1 MHGAN
6 STQNKQTAHLL
17 PDAVTPLLS
26 FMHTKHSLAQCDAS
40 FWLQTEQSKS
50 GGSLPWLPG
59 LPWLLWLPYS
69 SSDPGCDATSGVGI
83 GVGLEGEGVGVG
95 GVEAVVE
102 VSVVVVE
109 DAVVVVVE
117 AVVVVDVPVVVV
129 DEADVVVELTL
140 VVVDVVVVGAGVGGG
155 EELPEPGGEL
165 PEPPKPPNVPFLGMH
180 APVMTAVPS
189 HSHPSCLVHWP
200 LFVASEQAAA
210 FVTMAVVE
218 DDVEVVVSR
227 QSR

>member
-1 MHGAN
+1 M
-6 STQNKQTAHLL
+6 
-17 PDAVTPLLS
+17 
-26 FMHTKHSLAQCDAS
+26 
-40 FWLQTEQSKS
+40 
-50 GGSLPWLPG
+50 
-59 LPWLLWLPYS
+59 
-69 SSDPGCDATSGVGI
+69 
-83 GVGLEGEGVGVG
+83 G

-155 EELPEPGGEL
+155 EGLPEPGGEL
-165 PEPPKPPNVPFLGMH
+165 PEPPNVPFLGMH
-180 APVMTAVPS
+180 APVMTAVRS